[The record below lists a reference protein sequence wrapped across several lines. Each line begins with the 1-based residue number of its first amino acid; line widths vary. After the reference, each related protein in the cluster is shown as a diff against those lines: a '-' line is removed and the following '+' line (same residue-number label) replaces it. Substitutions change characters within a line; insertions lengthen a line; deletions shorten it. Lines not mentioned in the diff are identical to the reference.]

1 MAIRFIK
8 KILNKLPYFSTLYKE
23 NKRLKKNSRFPP
35 GHFYSPIVS
44 IEEAQRNENN
54 IWKPVLP
61 KDIVGIDFHD
71 TKQLELLANL
81 SGYYEELPFQ
91 DYESDNLRYYF
102 KNKFYSYTD
111 AIILYAMLR
120 HLKPKR
126 VIEIGSGFSSALML
140 DVNEYFLE
148 SKTELTFIEPYPKR
162 LNTLLTELDA
172 KQITIEESL
181 VQEVDVS
188 IFKKLEKDDILFID
202 SSHIVKTGSDL
213 HHILFNILPV
223 INKGVYIHFHDV
235 FYPFEYPKKW
245 VLNGFNWNE
254 DYFLRA
260 FLMYNSDFEIVLFS
274 DYLHKFHK
282 TAFKTMPK
290 SYDNTGGNLWLVKK

>member
-1 MAIRFIK
+1 MLVFIK
-8 KILNKLPYFSTLYKE
+8 KILNKLPYVRSLNRKLTDY
-23 NKRLKKNSRFPP
+23 NKSMKFPP

-44 IEEAQRNENN
+44 KDEVQRNENV

-61 KDIVGIDFHD
+61 KDIVGIDFCD
-71 TKQLELLANL
+71 TKQLKIL
-81 SGYYEELPFQ
+81 STLSDYYAELPFKE
-91 DYESDNLRYYF
+91 YESDGLRYYF
-102 KNKFYSYTD
+102 ENKFYSYTD
-111 AIILYAMLR
+111 GIILYAMLR

-140 DVNEYFLE
+140 DVNEHFLE
-148 SKTELTFIEPYPKR
+148 NKIELTFIEPFPKR
-162 LNTLLTELDA
+162 LNSLLTELDV
-172 KQITIEESL
+172 KQINIIESL
-181 VQEVDVS
+181 VQEVDLS

-223 INKGVYIHFHDV
+223 INSGVYIHFHDV

-274 DYLHKFHK
+274 DYLHNFHK
-282 TAFKTMPK
+282 SAFKTMPK
-290 SYDNTGGNLWLVKK
+290 SYNNTGGNLWLIRK